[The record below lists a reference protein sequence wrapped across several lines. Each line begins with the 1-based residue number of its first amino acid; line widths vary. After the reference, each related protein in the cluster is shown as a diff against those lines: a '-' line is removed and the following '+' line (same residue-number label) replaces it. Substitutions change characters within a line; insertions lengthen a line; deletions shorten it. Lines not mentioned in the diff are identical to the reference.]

1 MLGVAHVAAAAVGL
15 AVLSPTAP
23 NWRSAHAPDPAA
35 VQAQTPLLQDDQ
47 VDPVEDVV
55 VLGNRLDKAVA
66 AFVEDVS
73 APVVGR
79 GLARWNGRVC
89 VGAVNLRGEPA
100 QYLVDKVSDVILELG
115 LEPGAPGCKPSI
127 LIIGASD
134 GAAMADAI
142 VKSRPSIFR
151 PGGSGM
157 SQSRRALREFRTST
171 AAVRWWAVSVP
182 TDSQTGMPAVR
193 IPGRG
198 PAVISVDSVSRMRG
212 RIRDDLRRVFV
223 IVDVDQATD
232 RTFDQL
238 GAYVAMVTLAQV
250 DPAADTADYPTILN
264 LFDQAMPPPGL
275 TDWDRAYLQA
285 IYTGENRRIL
295 AFQQAEEMTAT
306 LQRAAPTATA
316 QASGD

>member
-1 MLGVAHVAAAAVGL
+1 MLGVAHIAAAVIGL
-15 AVLSPTAP
+15 AVVSPTETSRRPAP
-23 NWRSAHAPDPAA
+23 APASAPS
-35 VQAQTPLLQDDQ
+35 QTPLAQDDQ
-47 VDPVEDVV
+47 IDPVEDVV
-55 VLGNRLDKAVA
+55 VLGSRLEEAVA
-66 AFVEDVS
+66 AFVENVS

-127 LIIGASD
+127 LIIGAAD

-142 VKSRPSIFR
+142 VKSRPRIFR

-157 SQSRRALREFRTST
+157 SRNRRALRDFRTSD
-171 AAVRWWAVSVP
+171 AAVRWWPVSVP

-193 IPGRG
+193 FPGYG
-198 PAVISVDSVSRMRG
+198 PPWISVDSVSRMRG
-212 RIRDDLRRVFV
+212 RIRDDLQRVFV
-223 IVDVDQATD
+223 IVDIERATTT
-232 RTFDQL
+232 TFDQL

-250 DPAADTADYPTILN
+250 DPAADTTNYPTILN
-264 LFDQAMPPPGL
+264 LFDQALPPSGL

-295 AFQQAEEMTAT
+295 AFQQAEEMTDT
-306 LQRAAPTATA
+306 LREPGTTSAKAP
-316 QASGD
+316 GD